1 MSRRNRSE
9 DVPMTA
15 WEERRAH
22 AKGER
27 HRIAAE
33 LHAVAVHVDTRSG
46 IDDAIEPGPAWKP
59 DHHHSADVA
68 KKQAAS
74 TSSLRHWKS
83 KAWKRRSAARKER
96 NLALGQ
102 LILEN

>member
-9 DVPMTA
+9 EVPDSA
-15 WEERRAH
+15 WQERRAH

-33 LHAVAVHVDTRSG
+33 LHAVATHVDTRSG
-46 IDDAIEPGPAWKP
+46 IDDAVEPGPAWKP
-59 DHHHSADVA
+59 DHHHSAEVA

-74 TSSLRHWKS
+74 HRFRHWKS
-83 KAWKRRSAARKER
+83 KAWKRRTAIRKER
-96 NLALGQ
+96 NLVLGQ
-102 LILEN
+102 LTVET